1 MVEAL
6 ADGTI
11 DLIATDHAPHG
22 RTEKLTTLDEAAFGI
37 SVLETA
43 LGSVMSLVHD
53 GALTLPTLIERL
65 TSASARF
72 LDREDL
78 GTLKPGS
85 SADVTIFDPDAVWTV
100 DAARFASK
108 GRNTPLDGTTL
119 KGRVVMTLSGGRV
132 VYDDNEETIPWEQA
146 KEELRAQGVDV

>member
-43 LGSVMSLVHD
+43 LGSLMSLVQG

-65 TSASARF
+65 TTAPARF
-72 LDREDL
+72 LGIDL

-85 SADVTIFDPDAVWTV
+85 PADVTIFDPDAEWTV
-100 DAARFASK
+100 DAAQFASK
-108 GRNTPLDGTTL
+108 GRNTPFDGTKL
-119 KGRVVMTLSGGRV
+119 RGRVTATLAGGKVVYHDEAAYAIRGGLGRV
-132 VYDDNEETIPWEQA
+132 T
-146 KEELRAQGVDV
+146 